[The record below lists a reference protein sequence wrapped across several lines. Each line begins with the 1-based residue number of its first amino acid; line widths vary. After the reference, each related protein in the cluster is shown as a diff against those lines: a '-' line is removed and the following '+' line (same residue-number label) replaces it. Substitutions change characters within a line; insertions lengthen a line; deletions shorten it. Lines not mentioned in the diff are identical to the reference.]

1 MRAVAVVLVGLQ
13 AVGQEAL
20 EEAAKDITLMSLVL
34 APLSTELQILVV
46 EVVEEAVITVEQL
59 KVQVV
64 QAAQV
69 SSSSRPINNED
80 KWKPKSI
87 GCMESTPQCT
97 C

>member
-1 MRAVAVVLVGLQ
+1 VAAVAVLLVELVAQAAVVILEHLLRLELQTQ
-13 AVGQEAL
+13 AVVGVAIQATML
-20 EEAAKDITLMSLVL
+20 L
-34 APLSTELQILVV
+34 A
-46 EVVEEAVITVEQL
+46 
-59 KVQVV
+59 V

-80 KWKPKSI
+80 KWKLRYI